1 MRPNQIDEQRLNVLE
16 DILEIQ
22 YEKLGEFQRELP
34 INASTNQKFELKQRI
49 KREILPDIRKYEVE
63 YGQILAAGIQEA
75 FVVSDVDAEKAIV
88 KVEQAVE
95 HIENIQTESYPQE
108 LTRLLQD
115 LREMLNEPGKTAQ
128 AKLKVAL
135 PVIPLIASYE
145 LEMDTEAFLVNAWRG
160 IKSLVRGRA

>member
-1 MRPNQIDEQRLNVLE
+1 MRPNQISKQRLDVLE

-22 YEKLGEFQRELP
+22 YEKLGEFQKELP
-34 INASTNQKFELKQRI
+34 IDASANQKFELRQRI
-49 KREILPDIRKYEVE
+49 KREILPDIRKYEAE
-63 YGQILAAGIQEA
+63 YGQILAEGVQQA
-75 FVVSDVDAEKAIV
+75 FVVSDVEAEKAIV
-88 KVEQAVE
+88 QVVQAVE
-95 HIENIQTESYPQE
+95 HIENIQTESYPEE

-115 LREMLNEPGKTAQ
+115 LHNKLDDPGKTAQ

-145 LEMDTEAFLVNAWRG
+145 LEMDTEALFVNIWRG